1 MGSEDNSLVF
11 EDRTVE
17 NKINLT
23 PIKAETESI
32 QSTRPQDY
40 KNNFMLNSAEH
51 EVFPA
56 HKC

>member
-11 EDRTVE
+11 KDRTVE

-56 HKC
+56 HRC